1 MAHSQ
6 HIHKTIDLSHILLLV
21 ADDGEKECNQDECL
35 VFFGVVRDCAYKI
48 QAAAAMCCPGSGD
61 ARPPAVGSQSG
72 ENHS

>member
-6 HIHKTIDLSHILLLV
+6 HIHKTVDLSHILLLV
-21 ADDGEKECNQDECL
+21 ADDGEKECNQDGCL

-48 QAAAAMCCPGSGD
+48 QAAAAMCCPGSVD
-61 ARPPAVGSQSG
+61 ARLRAVENQSE